1 MQRRNLIK
9 TALLATT
16 ALAIAQTPV
25 LAADTTINWALWDWD
40 KTVYYQPL
48 IDAFEAKNPD
58 IKVEYTDLGSADYNQ
73 MVMTQLTG
81 GGSDLDVITIKDIP
95 GYMQMINTG
104 RLMDLTG
111 DGIVPSDTSGY
122 GGLIEALQVDGK
134 QYALPMRTDFWIIY
148 YNKAAFDAAGVDYP
162 TNDMT
167 WKQYDEKAKAIT
179 TGFGQDKMYGA
190 HQHVWRSVV
199 ELPAITTGEH
209 TLIAKD
215 YSFLK
220 PWYERA
226 IALQD
231 EGIARSYASLK
242 TTQTHYSSVW
252 FQGTVG
258 MMPMGTWFI
267 STQIAK
273 QKTGESKVTDWGIAA
288 YPHPEGAEAG
298 GTAGTLTGVAVNAA
312 SEHADAAKKFVAF
325 LSGPEGAKIF
335 AETGNFPPLKTDEVM
350 KIITSKDGFPNDE
363 TSLGALKTKKTYL
376 EMPVDPK
383 AAEYELVLN
392 RAHDNIM
399 TENVTV
405 DEGIKEMNEGVA
417 AID

>member
-1 MQRRNLIK
+1 MTKLGSIAS
-9 TALLATT
+9 ALLGAAGL
-16 ALAIAQTPV
+16 ALVAGQAMAQ
-25 LAADTTINWALWDWD
+25 TTINWALWDWD
-40 KTVYYQPL
+40 KTVYYKPL
-48 IDAFEAKNPD
+48 IAAFEAKYPD
-58 IKVEYTDLGSADYNQ
+58 IKVTYTDLGSADYNQ

-81 GGSDLDVITIKDIP
+81 GGSDLDVVTIKDIP

-104 RLMDLTG
+104 RLLDLTG
-111 DGIVPSDTSGY
+111 TDVVPKDTSGY
-122 GGLIEALQVDGK
+122 GGLVEALQVGGK
-134 QYALPMRTDFWIIY
+134 QFAMPMRTDFWVIY
-148 YNKAAFDAAGVDYP
+148 YNKAPFDKAGVPYP
-162 TNDMT
+162 TDDMT
-167 WKQYDEKAKAIT
+167 WKQYDEIAAKIT
-179 TGFGQDKMYGA
+179 SGFGADKVYGA

-226 IALQD
+226 LALQD
-231 EGIARSYASLK
+231 NGYARTYASLR
-242 TTQTHYSSVW
+242 TSQTHYSSVW

-288 YPHPEGAEAG
+288 YPHPEGAQGG
-298 GTAGTLTGVAVNAA
+298 GTAGTLTGISVNVN
-312 SEHADAAKKFVAF
+312 SKNVDAAEKFVAF
-325 LSGPEGAKIF
+325 VSGPEGAKIF

-350 KIITSKDGFPNDE
+350 KTITSAPGFPNDP
-363 TSLGALKTKKTYL
+363 TSVGALQPKKTYL
-376 EMPVDPK
+376 ELPVDPK

-392 RAHDNIM
+392 RAHDDIM

-405 DEGIKEMNEGVA
+405 DQGIKEMNDGVA
-417 AID
+417 AIK